1 MMNGPIGTGPGPYGP
16 PPGMGPPNMNNVN
29 FDLQKHR
36 ETYKYL
42 VLTLETLL

>member
-29 FDLQKHR
+29 FDLQKARQFH
-36 ETYKYL
+36 KY
-42 VLTLETLL
+42 